1 MLMAMQRALI
11 LVKTK
16 SQMDTNLYNKIKIY
30 PGVIQSNM
38 IFGPY
43 DIYTLCEN
51 QTTMGI
57 KKLVIDLRNLPGV
70 VSTLT
75 CLISE

>member
-1 MLMAMQRALI
+1 MQRALI
-11 LVKTK
+11 LLKTK
-16 SQMDTNLYNKIKIY
+16 SQMDIDLYNKVKIY
-30 PGVIQSNM
+30 PGVTQSNM
-38 IFGPY
+38 IYGPY

-51 QTTMGI
+51 LTTMGI
-57 KKLVIDLRNLPGV
+57 KKIVIDLRNLPGV

>member
-1 MLMAMQRALI
+1 MQRALI

-16 SQMDTNLYNKIKIY
+16 TEADEKLLDKIKARS
-30 PGVIQSNM
+30 GVVEANM
-38 IFGPY
+38 IYGPY
-43 DIYTLCEN
+43 DIYCLCEDPSSL
-51 QTTMGI
+51 GI
-57 KKLVIDLRNLPGV
+57 KKLVFDIRYLSDV

>member
-1 MLMAMQRALI
+1 MVMPRALI
-11 LVKTK
+11 LIKTK
-16 SQMDTNLYNKIKIY
+16 SQMDTELYDKVKII

-38 IFGPY
+38 IYGPY

-51 QTTMGI
+51 QTNMGI

-75 CLISE
+75 CLVSE